1 MTERILSE
9 EAEKKA
15 IRYAEQHGIK
25 AAAEL
30 FAVSATTVVSYFFRA
45 GKQYVPRKYNKKCEI
60 CNIKFTTIYDVQKF
74 CGSECRIKSK
84 NDRAKPISK
93 TNGCKEVK
101 APNGTTRKA
110 MAD

>member
-1 MTERILSE
+1 MLSE
-9 EAEKKA
+9 KGEKKVM
-15 IRYAEQHGIK
+15 RYAEQHGIK

-30 FAVSATTVVSYFFRA
+30 FAVSATTVVNYFFRA
-45 GKQYVPRKYNKKCEI
+45 GKQYVRKKYNKKCEI

-84 NDRAKPISK
+84 NDRAKPTSK

-101 APNGTTRKA
+101 APNGTNR
-110 MAD
+110 DSYGDS